1 LSEKGVEM
9 PKCLLTG
16 EWEAGKTCDPIM
28 CEAYVPPPHA
38 VVVPA
43 RPVMAG
49 EQVTIYCEEGYDE
62 YYGAAETRAKAKK
75 DGATRVRLVHTD
87 PWYDFSRWFGGPNQG
102 RKGHLISMEAGP
114 QTARATVQALR
125 GKHSGF
131 RAEEEPAAIAVSK
144 SLSKVQKKLAALAE
158 ERKALQKRIT
168 LSQGITH
175 MSARDVD
182 NMVESFVKAGGIA
195 ASAATTSSISST
207 QPPHDGQH
215 GRRLLW
221 GPGGGQEEEEKA
233 HTEGGES
240 AAQVERLRKNPVCL
254 DASRASVSV
263 SRCSPQSCCGH
274 YEPGI
279 YCKKRAP
286 PVVVIPSPPPPSS
299 PGWVIPKYKY

>member
-1 LSEKGVEM
+1 M

-131 RAEEEPAAIAVSK
+131 RAEEEPEAIAVSK

-158 ERKALQKRIT
+158 DRKALQKRIT
-168 LSQGITH
+168 
-175 MSARDVD
+175 
-182 NMVESFVKAGGIA
+182 
-195 ASAATTSSISST
+195 ATTSSISSA
-207 QPPHDGQH
+207 QPPRDRQH

-221 GPGGGQEEEEKA
+221 GPGGGQQEEEKA

-286 PVVVIPSPPPPSS
+286 PVVVIPLPPPPPS
-299 PGWVIPKYKY
+299 PGWLILKYKY